1 MGLWIFCDVSIV
13 KPRENSWH
21 CCAFVGSF
29 TTQKWPSWNCL
40 PRSPT
45 LLGRCELLLLL
56 FFFFVIMAMQ
66 KDLWCLNHPLYKW
79 VHSEKATSAFWMV
92 QIHISSRHFFKD
104 DQLELAPT
112 RCHVC
117 WKLTSPASPSGGVVV
132 GDPFLGFDGS
142 QARCPRH
149 PRSCGGLW
157 PGSSRAGLS
166 GTIL

>member
-1 MGLWIFCDVSIV
+1 M
-13 KPRENSWH
+13 
-21 CCAFVGSF
+21 A
-29 TTQKWPSWNCL
+29 
-40 PRSPT
+40 
-45 LLGRCELLLLL
+45 LLCICW
-56 FFFFVIMAMQ
+56 VIYNPKVA
-66 KDLWCLNHPLYKW
+66 
-79 VHSEKATSAFWMV
+79 
-92 QIHISSRHFFKD
+92 IIFKD